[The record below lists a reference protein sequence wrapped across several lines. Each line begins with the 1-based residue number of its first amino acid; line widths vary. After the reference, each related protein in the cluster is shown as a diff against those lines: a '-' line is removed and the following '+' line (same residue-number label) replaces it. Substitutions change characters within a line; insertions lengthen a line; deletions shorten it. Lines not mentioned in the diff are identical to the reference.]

1 MDESKIRAIV
11 KDEMRRSD
19 ATSRFNF
26 RSIPFHIHDGKGS
39 EQIQE
44 NDIIPS
50 ANISGSITFAQAT
63 RYTLRLNAS
72 FTPSFIM
79 AYGNVVGTSGERFL
93 TTGTASLSRGYYF
106 QPETTTSVQT
116 GDVEYPL
123 NGEPLQSAV
132 YIGVDS
138 GGTHRTLLT
147 ETNIVS
153 IEYGGNIHARATIVD
168 FSRESIIIDI
178 PNLDSGWEMNI
189 NYVIT

>member
-1 MDESKIRAIV
+1 MKRNEAS
-11 KDEMRRSD
+11 
-19 ATSRFNF
+19 SRFNY
-26 RSIPFHIHDGKGS
+26 RSIPFHTHNGTDS
-39 EQIQE
+39 EKVQE
-44 NDIIPS
+44 NNIIPS
-50 ANISGSITFAQAT
+50 ANVSGSITFAQET
-63 RYTLRLNAS
+63 LYTLRLNSS
-72 FTPSFIM
+72 FTPSFII
-79 AYGNVVGTSGERFL
+79 AYGNVVGNSSERFL
-93 TTGTASLSRGYYF
+93 TTGTASLSKGYYF

-153 IEYGGNIHARATIVD
+153 IEYGSVIHARATIVG
-168 FSRESIIIDI
+168 FSKEAVLIDI
-178 PNLDSGWEMNI
+178 PFLTSGWEMNI